1 MKKKILLVVVLA
13 LTLVCGCLKNSK
25 DDNKFET
32 HEAKTATERVG
43 GLIAYN
49 KNSDLIID
57 IPEDYFLNIDKD
69 MTYSELIAEIGEPSG
84 TVGSGIVRDYWR
96 IDEDKYAV
104 AYWSYG
110 EDDKNLGFE
119 MWTGESTPYKD
130 SKTGE

>member
-1 MKKKILLVVVLA
+1 M
-13 LTLVCGCLKNSK
+13 G
-25 DDNKFET
+25 
-32 HEAKTATERVG
+32 
-43 GLIAYN
+43 
-49 KNSDLIID
+49 
-57 IPEDYFLNIDKD
+57 DYFLNIDKN
-69 MTYSELIAEIGEPSG
+69 MTYSELIDKIGEPSG

-96 IDEDKYAV
+96 IGEDKYAV